1 MNGYAIYETPVC
13 KNSTYKGV
21 RKKACE
27 VYRCKH
33 HVKNVP
39 VSQSGTEYQ
48 LVKLCMIEHCVVRDG
63 EKGET
68 T

>member
-13 KNSTYKGV
+13 LCSTYKGV

-27 VYRCKH
+27 VYGCKH

-48 LVKLCMIEHCVVRDG
+48 LVKLDKIEYCVVRDG
-63 EKGET
+63 ER
-68 T
+68 